1 MKMKPLSLMVGAILA
16 ATALTAHAETGPSS
30 SAAPY
35 IQPIAAD
42 VAVSSIITAA
52 DKAANS
58 YRMVGLPDGLGAYSL
73 NAKNFVVLM
82 NHELSNTLG
91 VPRAHGGIGAFVSE
105 WVINKKTLQVVSGS
119 DLIREV
125 YNWNTAAQASDTT
138 PSTINFSRFC
148 SADLADET
156 AFYNAKTK
164 KGTKAR
170 IFLNGEEGGT
180 TGYAVATVAT
190 GKSKGKSYILGKFNL
205 KTDGSNVDAVGGW
218 ENLVAN
224 PYSGEKTVVVALNDG
239 GTNLQLNSVQVYVG
253 TKTKTGTE
261 VDKAGLTNGRALFVN
276 VQGAFDALGTTND
289 ELASTTDRT
298 TKIVSGTP
306 FTLGATTATTF
317 SRPEDGAWADAKT
330 FYFATTDQVDQ
341 TDLAGKT
348 QKGGT
353 RLWRLNFNDD
363 YTAGTIDVVVDSA
376 KIPGGIG
383 VNKINM
389 IDNISVNSDKTIS
402 LQEDVGNNEHNGKM
416 WLYDLTNGSLTLQT
430 KFDPALFGDISATGV
445 FTAGTHTK
453 DEETSGIIDVTKIL
467 NRRDK
472 KVYSLLVSQDHAPAA
487 NLQKINAMDPTA
499 NPVEIYEGGQMLLM
513 SRPKA
518 H

>member
-1 MKMKPLSLMVGAILA
+1 M
-16 ATALTAHAETGPSS
+16 
-30 SAAPY
+30 
-35 IQPIAAD
+35 
-42 VAVSSIITAA
+42 
-52 DKAANS
+52 
-58 YRMVGLPDGLGAYSL
+58 
-73 NAKNFVVLM
+73 
-82 NHELSNTLG
+82 
-91 VPRAHGGIGAFVSE
+91 
-105 WVINKKTLQVVSGS
+105 
-119 DLIREV
+119 
-125 YNWNTAAQASDTT
+125 
-138 PSTINFSRFC
+138 
-148 SADLADET
+148 
-156 AFYNAKTK
+156 
-164 KGTKAR
+164 
-170 IFLNGEEGGT
+170 
-180 TGYAVATVAT
+180 
-190 GKSKGKSYILGKFNL
+190 
-205 KTDGSNVDAVGGW
+205 
-218 ENLVAN
+218 
-224 PYSGEKTVVVALNDG
+224 
-239 GTNLQLNSVQVYVG
+239 
-253 TKTKTGTE
+253 
-261 VDKAGLTNGRALFVN
+261 
-276 VQGAFDALGTTND
+276 
-289 ELASTTDRT
+289 
-298 TKIVSGTP
+298 
-306 FTLGATTATTF
+306 
-317 SRPEDGAWADAKT
+317 
-330 FYFATTDQVDQ
+330 DQ